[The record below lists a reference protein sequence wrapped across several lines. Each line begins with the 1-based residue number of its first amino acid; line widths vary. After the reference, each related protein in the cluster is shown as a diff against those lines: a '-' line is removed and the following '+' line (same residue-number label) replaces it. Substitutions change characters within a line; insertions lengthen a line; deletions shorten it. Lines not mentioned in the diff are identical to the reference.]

1 MTDISGQKSDEI
13 MILKKGSMQ
22 LDVSLLVFSTR
33 LPLPERAYLSEIV
46 IRVPVLGRDDLLSRD
61 VIIQSHLSKK

>member
-13 MILKKGSMQ
+13 MILKKGGIQ

-33 LPLPERAYLSEIV
+33 LPLPEIGYLSEIV
-46 IRVPVLGRDDLLSRD
+46 IRVPV
-61 VIIQSHLSKK
+61 SKYGI